1 MYKQSKTYLFLLRKN
16 NQWPRRC
23 KSETKINLRK
33 RGGELKIWDVSDWRL
48 LRWQEIID
56 WTIRKKKRNNCNQR
70 WEWELKNWNSRKHGN
85 SKANNEKTKSFSPSK
100 YFFCFQIFRDDN
112 DNFFRHPE
120 EHHRRNHTTILERSH
135 RHRLD
140 NKFFYVKIQ
149 PAIDEREIDISA

>member
-1 MYKQSKTYLFLLRKN
+1 MSH
-16 NQWPRRC
+16 
-23 KSETKINLRK
+23 
-33 RGGELKIWDVSDWRL
+33 
-48 LRWQEIID
+48 
-56 WTIRKKKRNNCNQR
+56 TIK
-70 WEWELKNWNSRKHGN
+70 
-85 SKANNEKTKSFSPSK
+85 
-100 YFFCFQIFRDDN
+100 IFRDDN